1 MHDAE
6 ARQTTVLLAAIE
18 AMEAT
23 LSVAGALVGERRRI
37 DLDGLEAEMER
48 LCGACLAVPPA
59 AAPTVRARLA
69 GLLKQLDRLQGA
81 MAPP

>member
-23 LSVAGALVGERRRI
+23 LSVAEALVSERRRI

-48 LCGACLAVPPA
+48 ICGACLAVPPGA
-59 AAPTVRARLA
+59 ATAVRGRLA
-69 GLLKQLDRLQGA
+69 GLLKQLDRLHGA
-81 MAPP
+81 LAPP